1 MSRRPKQLLDDLYEI
16 GAVNVTKVSKR
27 PKIDKN
33 LYEVEIVV
41 VSKERKQIK
50 YISWITENSLMSGV
64 TYKWL

>member
-1 MSRRPKQLLDDLYEI
+1 MSRRPKQFLDDLYKI

-41 VSKERKQIK
+41 VNKERKQIK

-64 TYKWL
+64 TYK

>member
-27 PKIDKN
+27 TKIDKN

-41 VSKERKQIK
+41 VNKERKQIK

-64 TYKWL
+64 TYK